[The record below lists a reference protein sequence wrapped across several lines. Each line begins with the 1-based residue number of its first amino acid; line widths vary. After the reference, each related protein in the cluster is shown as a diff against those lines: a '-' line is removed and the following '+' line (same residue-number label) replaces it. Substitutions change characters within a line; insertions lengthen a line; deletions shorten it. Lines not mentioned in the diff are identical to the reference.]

1 MNIEMLTP
9 SITEKGH
16 LIEHFRSKG
25 KYAEKILSLFCP
37 SLEYAC

>member
-1 MNIEMLTP
+1 MLTP
-9 SITEKGH
+9 SIIKKGH
-16 LIEHFRSKG
+16 LIEHFGSKR